1 MEMVL
6 TSLTWVFLVLGSL
19 LMVIGGIG
27 VLRFPDVYSRMHGA
41 GLTDTVGAGL
51 ILTGLMFESGLT
63 AATIRLLFILGF
75 LWYTG
80 PISSY
85 ALAQA
90 TLQSGIQPVLKSGKD

>member
-6 TSLTWVFLVLGSL
+6 TGLTWIFLILGSL

-27 VLRFPDVYSRMHGA
+27 VLRFPDVFSRMHGA

-51 ILTGLMFESGLT
+51 ILTGMMFESGLS
-63 AATIRLLFILGF
+63 AATIRLVFILAF

-85 ALAQA
+85 ALARA
-90 TLQSGIQPVLKSGKD
+90 TLQSGIQPVQDSRKD